1 MSRFSS
7 EIQTGI
13 LPNERRKNSCFQS
26 DTAVLTIDNIIERPT
41 MKKQVHKT
49 NVQNLYNK

>member
-1 MSRFSS
+1 MLRLSS

-13 LPNERRKNSCFQS
+13 FPMKDEKIVQS
-26 DTAVLTIDNIIERPT
+26 DTVVLTIDNIIERPT